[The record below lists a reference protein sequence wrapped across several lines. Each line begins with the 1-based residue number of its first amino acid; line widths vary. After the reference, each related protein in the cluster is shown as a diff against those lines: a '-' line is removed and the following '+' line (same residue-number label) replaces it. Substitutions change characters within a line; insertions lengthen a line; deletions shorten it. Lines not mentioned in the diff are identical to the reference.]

1 MSETKDWKN
10 TLNLPQTA
18 FAMKAKL
25 TQKEPEL
32 LEKWRTSQL
41 YGKILKKRAGSPA
54 FVLHDGPPYANGH
67 IHLGTALNKIL
78 KDFIVKSKT
87 MSGRLTAYVPG
98 WDCHGLP
105 IEIKVDKLLGD
116 KKKDMSLI
124 DIREE
129 CKKYA
134 LEFIDI
140 QRTEFMRLGV
150 FGEWDKPYLTMNPE
164 YEAAV
169 IRCLADF
176 FRMGNVYKGKRPVY
190 WCASCRTALAEAE
203 IEYRDKKSPSIYVKF
218 PVISDLSQKYPA
230 LKGKNVSVVI
240 WTTTPWTLPANLAIA
255 FHPEHEYSAFQ
266 AGDDEVFIAAQ
277 RLIPA
282 LAEELGLKPTKILAT
297 FRGRELEGLKARHPF
312 IDRESVFVLAE
323 YVTLDTGTGAVHT
336 APGHGQEDY
345 ATGVQYG
352 LDIYAPVDDKG
363 QFTPEVKYYTGMN
376 VFKANRPIMDDMKKD
391 KTLLKEAEVVHSY
404 PHCWRCKNPVIFRAT
419 SQWFISMDK
428 NGFRTKAL
436 EEIRKVAW
444 IPSWGQERIS
454 NMIAG
459 RPDWCISRQR
469 IWGVPIP
476 AFNCASCG
484 AVTANEAVALRA
496 ADIFGR
502 EGSNSWFMQPVEDFL
517 PPGTVCPG
525 CGGST
530 FNKEFNILDVWFES
544 GSSFNVLGRRPDLP
558 WPADVYI
565 EGHDQHRGWFN
576 SSLLVGL
583 AAKNSS
589 PYTTC
594 ITHGFILDEQGRA
607 MSKSMGNV
615 VEPNEVIS
623 QNGAEVL
630 RLWVAMLDF
639 KEDAKFGR
647 EILQRLVEAYRK
659 LRNTWRFMLG
669 NLYDFAP
676 DRDRVA
682 AKDMLPLDRWALR
695 KMAEVGTKILKSYE
709 GYAYHVVFHGIYDFF
724 TVEMSAQYLD
734 ILKDRLY
741 CSAPKSRLRRS
752 AQTAVFHILKDTLLL
767 MAPIL
772 PFTTDEAWEA
782 LPGFKGKEES
792 VHLGDFPEYA
802 EVVCPENLYQDME
815 SLFAVR
821 EAVFKELEKAR
832 EEKRLGNSLE
842 ARVQLSAPEARRD
855 VLAGHQADLAS
866 LFIVSEVSAEFHQG
880 SELSVKVDKAPGAKC
895 ERCWNISTSV
905 GLNTGQPTLCRRCQD
920 VIEGIAP

>member
-18 FAMKAKL
+18 FAMKSKL

-32 LEKWRTSQL
+32 LEKWRSSQL
-41 YGKILKKRAGSPA
+41 YGKILRKHAGDAA

-105 IEIKVDKLLGD
+105 IEIKVDKLLGG

-140 QRTEFMRLGV
+140 QRTEFMRLGI

-169 IRCLADF
+169 MRYLADF

-218 PVISDLSQKYPA
+218 PIISDLSQKYPA

-363 QFTPEVKYYTGMN
+363 QFTPEVKNYTGMN

-444 IPSWGQERIS
+444 IPPWGQERIS

-484 AVTANEAVALRA
+484 AVVANEAVALRA
-496 ADIFGR
+496 ADIFAR
-502 EGSNSWFMQPVEDFL
+502 EGSNSWFIKPVEDFL

-583 AAKNSS
+583 ADKN
-589 PYTTC
+589 
-594 ITHGFILDEQGRA
+594 
-607 MSKSMGNV
+607 
-615 VEPNEVIS
+615 
-623 QNGAEVL
+623 
-630 RLWVAMLDF
+630 
-639 KEDAKFGR
+639 
-647 EILQRLVEAYRK
+647 
-659 LRNTWRFMLG
+659 
-669 NLYDFAP
+669 
-676 DRDRVA
+676 
-682 AKDMLPLDRWALR
+682 
-695 KMAEVGTKILKSYE
+695 
-709 GYAYHVVFHGIYDFF
+709 
-724 TVEMSAQYLD
+724 
-734 ILKDRLY
+734 
-741 CSAPKSRLRRS
+741 
-752 AQTAVFHILKDTLLL
+752 
-767 MAPIL
+767 
-772 PFTTDEAWEA
+772 
-782 LPGFKGKEES
+782 
-792 VHLGDFPEYA
+792 
-802 EVVCPENLYQDME
+802 
-815 SLFAVR
+815 
-821 EAVFKELEKAR
+821 
-832 EEKRLGNSLE
+832 
-842 ARVQLSAPEARRD
+842 
-855 VLAGHQADLAS
+855 
-866 LFIVSEVSAEFHQG
+866 
-880 SELSVKVDKAPGAKC
+880 
-895 ERCWNISTSV
+895 
-905 GLNTGQPTLCRRCQD
+905 
-920 VIEGIAP
+920 